1 MIIKQL
7 KHSIIIHAFAALHIV
22 MTYMSLRSGIIDSR
36 LLTPLTLL
44 MVTLI
49 CMADNIRFSISTILM
64 IVSNLIGYF
73 IGMSMMRDVAH
84 LFHLNPVAT
93 QMISSGLTTEII
105 GWSIVIFL
113 NITHSHFRRT
123 TNDQRAGRY
132 FLSLI
137 FVMLFIYIIRLSFN
151 LLSNHDLF
159 RNHIAYGYIKRYFD
173 NSLLAA
179 IMLIASIS
187 LVRFICHKNYQNRI
201 TMILITG
208 IAVTALAALS
218 ALACQFSYS
227 MEHDAAFPDLM
238 DYLRYFTI
246 GLLLLYSAI
255 ILFYLII
262 SSIDSTQRARKAEYQ
277 YISLRNQL
285 NPHFLINSLNVLDGL
300 IMTDRKE
307 ESDLY
312 LHKLSDILQY
322 RMMTEDTPLITL
334 EKEILNV
341 TNYIDLLNIRF
352 GSSLI
357 VKTDIKKSDLQRL
370 VVPCTI
376 QLLVENAVKHNALM
390 ENRPLHIDIH
400 SDTIDITVS
409 NNLIPRFSKSKS
421 TGLGLHYIKEQYKM
435 HSDRDIRILSTKE
448 SFTVKIPIL

>member
-1 MIIKQL
+1 
-7 KHSIIIHAFAALHIV
+7 
-22 MTYMSLRSGIIDSR
+22 
-36 LLTPLTLL
+36 
-44 MVTLI
+44 
-49 CMADNIRFSISTILM
+49 MADNIRFSISTILM

-262 SSIDSTQRARKAEYQ
+262 SSIDSTQRARRAEYQ

-285 NPHFLINSLNVLDGL
+285 NPHRLLLLFLPHQCIRWLRCTLHCLNSECIHFLINSLNVLDGL

-435 HSDRDIRILSTKE
+435 HSDRDIQILSTKE

>member
-1 MIIKQL
+1 MI
-7 KHSIIIHAFAALHIV
+7 
-22 MTYMSLRSGIIDSR
+22 
-36 LLTPLTLL
+36 
-44 MVTLI
+44 
-49 CMADNIRFSISTILM
+49 
-64 IVSNLIGYF
+64 
-73 IGMSMMRDVAH
+73 
-84 LFHLNPVAT
+84 
-93 QMISSGLTTEII
+93 
-105 GWSIVIFL
+105 
-113 NITHSHFRRT
+113 
-123 TNDQRAGRY
+123 
-132 FLSLI
+132 
-137 FVMLFIYIIRLSFN
+137 
-151 LLSNHDLF
+151 
-159 RNHIAYGYIKRYFD
+159 
-173 NSLLAA
+173 
-179 IMLIASIS
+179 LIAS
-187 LVRFICHKNYQNRI
+187 
-201 TMILITG
+201 

-307 ESDLY
+307 EANLY

-334 EKEILNV
+334 EKEMSNV

-352 GSSLI
+352 GSSLK
-357 VKTDIKKSDLQRL
+357 VETDINKADLQTF

-390 ENRPLHIDIH
+390 ENRPLHISIS
-400 SDTIDITVS
+400 SDTLDITVS

-421 TGLGLHYIKEQYKM
+421 SGLGLHYIKEQYKM
-435 HSDRDIRILSTKE
+435 HSDREIQILNNDE
-448 SFTVKIPIL
+448 YFIVKIPIL